1 MKDPDR
7 TSAVPRTAEGVP
19 PESMRRDGDPIQV
32 AIYARVSS
40 DRQDIHNSIEAQIDE
55 CIRYA
60 RDHNMV
66 VVETYTDE
74 AASGTISARPGF
86 QDMIGDGTGKDA
98 KFSTILVWKLSRFS
112 RNLFDSITYQTI
124 LEQRGIELISITEPI
139 DDSPAGRMIRAIIQ
153 TVNAFYSDTLSEDVR
168 RGLRKLVRR
177 GFYPNRRTCYGF
189 KLVQDREDGDGAQH
203 NKMVLDPPYSDIAR
217 RIFLEAIAGRTSKDI
232 REGLHDDGIPSPT
245 GREWWPPS
253 TIDTILTKPTYA
265 GFLEWGAGKS
275 GEEPL
280 LVPDHHD
287 GVVTPEEY
295 EQAQQSRA
303 GRTKAERHPREA
315 GSDRMMSGLL
325 KCRKCG
331 ENLQVRPRKD
341 SSICDYVCKT
351 RRHETVST
359 CDCPNLCSQEF
370 EPMFLKAVTEDI
382 LSPSNT
388 AAAIEV
394 VSRELLIPYEE
405 QLSRLKL
412 IEKEI
417 IELGRR
423 QDRVMAAYEAG
434 AYSVEDFTER
444 MQPLRKQEAELEEKK
459 TRANR
464 ELSRDAAMVADP
476 QMVIDFA
483 KDMAKLI
490 RHSQPKERRELIQRV
505 VTCVWIEPGRATIV
519 YRIPMPSDGPNPR
532 GTRRELALAGETV
545 SFQPTA
551 RRGQDGEHRHPDR

>member
-7 TSAVPRTAEGVP
+7 ISAVPRMAEGVP

-203 NKMVLDPPYSDIAR
+203 NKLVLDPPYSDIAR

-295 EQAQQSRA
+295 EQAQRSRA

-341 SSICDYVCKT
+341 SSICDYVLQ
-351 RRHETVST
+351 
-359 CDCPNLCSQEF
+359 D
-370 EPMFLKAVTEDI
+370 
-382 LSPSNT
+382 
-388 AAAIEV
+388 AAA
-394 VSRELLIPYEE
+394 RDGFHL
-405 QLSRLKL
+405 RLP
-412 IEKEI
+412 
-417 IELGRR
+417 
-423 QDRVMAAYEAG
+423 
-434 AYSVEDFTER
+434 
-444 MQPLRKQEAELEEKK
+444 QPLQ
-459 TRANR
+459 
-464 ELSRDAAMVADP
+464 
-476 QMVIDFA
+476 
-483 KDMAKLI
+483 
-490 RHSQPKERRELIQRV
+490 
-505 VTCVWIEPGRATIV
+505 
-519 YRIPMPSDGPNPR
+519 
-532 GTRRELALAGETV
+532 
-545 SFQPTA
+545 
-551 RRGQDGEHRHPDR
+551 